1 MARIAVVAAAVCV
14 AALIPLTPASAGSNA
29 SADRAPNA
37 ANVDVGASITAKL
50 KPKQRAALALGDVAD
65 AELPGGGTGDATLAI
80 LSCAGVSVCPE
91 GGIRFDLRGSFKDEN
106 GRPLYGFGTTPGEPL
121 PAVLRATCAG
131 RECPSTDVRSGKYG
145 SDRAC
150 ASNECVTRAGDFA
163 GRSLERDF
171 LDYPVYVSMLLPDG
185 SYAPY
190 AKAGRCVPLPTS
202 RIDPQ
207 RDALLDR
214 TGAIVDP
221 AAQLAGFCVDVN
233 AITRAGKSWT
243 GKLRIPV
250 LFVEDPRFIIGRG

>member
-1 MARIAVVAAAVCV
+1 MSRIAAVAAAVCV
-14 AALIPLTPASAGSNA
+14 AALIPLTPASAGPKDR
-29 SADRAPNA
+29 ADRAPKVA
-37 ANVDVGASITAKL
+37 KADVGASTTVKL
-50 KPKQRAALALGDVAD
+50 KPKQRAALALGDEVD
-65 AELPGGGTGDATLAI
+65 AELSGGGTGDATLAM

-91 GGIRFDLRGSFKDEN
+91 GGTRFDLGGSFKDEN
-106 GRPLYGFGTTPGEPL
+106 GQPLYGFGTTPGERL

-131 RECPSTDVRSGKYG
+131 RDCPSTVVGSGKHG
-145 SDRAC
+145 SDSAC
-150 ASNECVTRAGDFA
+150 AGKECVTRAGDFA

-207 RDALLDR
+207 RNALLAR
-214 TGAIVDP
+214 TGAIVDR
-221 AAQLAGFCVDVN
+221 AAQVAGFCVDVN
-233 AITRAGKSWT
+233 AISRAGKSWT

-250 LFVEDPRFIIGRG
+250 LFVEDPRFIIGRR